1 MRPSGTSLE
10 LGSPAG
16 AIGWNRW
23 VVVAGRLLLASLL
36 LASPGALGA
45 DYLADLP
52 DLPLMAGLVERA
64 EGRLVF
70 DKPEG
75 RIVDVRASGRVAP
88 DEVRA
93 FYASALPALG
103 WHSGPNDVWRREG
116 ERLTI
121 TVRRRGAVTEIR
133 FSLAPEGR

>member
-16 AIGWNRW
+16 ANGWTRW
-23 VVVAGRLLLASLL
+23 VVAAAGRLLVASVL

-75 RIVDVRASGRVAP
+75 RSEERRAAGPLARAAVG
-88 DEVRA
+88 A
-93 FYASALPALG
+93 FYAATLAELG
-103 WHSGPNDVWRREG
+103 WRPSGDGAYKREG
-116 ERLTI
+116 EALRI
-121 TVRRRGAVTEIR
+121 TVSGEDGAVTVH
-133 FSLAPEGR
+133 FSLTPD